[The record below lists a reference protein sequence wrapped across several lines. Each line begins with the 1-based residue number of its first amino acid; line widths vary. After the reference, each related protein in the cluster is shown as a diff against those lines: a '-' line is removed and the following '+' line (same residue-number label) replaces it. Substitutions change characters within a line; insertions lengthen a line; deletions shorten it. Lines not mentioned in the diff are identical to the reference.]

1 MAAIIQP
8 TSFGEI
14 LQSAPG
20 AGIFGSAATQATVGL
35 MGAERNLKFQ
45 REQNELERKFTER
58 QNRLDREAK
67 REMTQMAS
75 GQPPGMARKF
85 ALLLGT
91 PALKNLAEAFQQPAN
106 AGADLLKHYQVLAQN
121 RESPF
126 QVVQDALTYGNNYQR
141 LTHGMGANV
150 LDAVWQDAF
159 KKQFPNVNP
168 FYTSPPTSS
177 DLSQAFK

>member
-35 MGAERNLKFQ
+35 MGAAQRQKFEEGQNKREREFMKG
-45 REQNELERKFTER
+45 ENER
-58 QNRLDREAK
+58 DRRAK

-75 GQPPGMARKF
+75 GQPLGKAGKF
-85 ALLLGT
+85 ALLLQSG
-91 PALKNLAEAFQQPAN
+91 ALNSLANAFQKPAN
-106 AGADLLKHYQVLAQN
+106 AGADLLKQYQVLAQN
-121 RESPF
+121 RENPF
-126 QVVQDALTYGNNYQR
+126 QVVQDALTYGNNYQQ